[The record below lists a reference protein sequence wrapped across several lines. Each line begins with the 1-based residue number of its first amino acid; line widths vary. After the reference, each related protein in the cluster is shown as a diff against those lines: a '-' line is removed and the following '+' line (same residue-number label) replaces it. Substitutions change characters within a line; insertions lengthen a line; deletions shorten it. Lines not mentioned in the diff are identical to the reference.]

1 MKKQY
6 KVYSVSL
13 EMPML
18 KENMFP
24 GCTAG
29 RKEDA
34 RCENIKIFDSLDD
47 AELELKKH
55 TSMVYPRFECRK
67 AYYEVTEWYLDEVLI
82 DENGNVEEAK
92 NIGYAHMDLGYLED
106 QNDYMP

>member
-29 RKEDA
+29 RKDDA

-47 AELELKKH
+47 AKSELK
-55 TSMVYPRFECRK
+55 
-67 AYYEVTEWYLDEVLI
+67 
-82 DENGNVEEAK
+82 
-92 NIGYAHMDLGYLED
+92 
-106 QNDYMP
+106 